1 MKFRALALAAALA
14 GWMFAPA
21 IAVAPAQAQNSY
33 NSYGYSGPSYGGG
46 YRGGYRGYY
55 GGPRHYGNRYYG
67 RRYYG
72 NRYYGRRY
80 YGRRNYNVGA
90 GIAAGLLGAAIA
102 APLIAGPR
110 YYGRDCWRE
119 RRIIRTKYGPKRR
132 LVTVCR

>member
-1 MKFRALALAAALA
+1 MKFRALALAAALT
-14 GWMFAPA
+14 GLMFAPT
-21 IAVAPAQAQNSY
+21 IAVTPAQAQNSY
-33 NSYGYSGPSYGGG
+33 DSYGYSVPSYGGG

-55 GGPRHYGNRYYG
+55 GGPRYYGNHYYG

-80 YGRRNYNVGA
+80 YGRRNYDVGA

-110 YYGRDCWRE
+110 YYARDCWRE